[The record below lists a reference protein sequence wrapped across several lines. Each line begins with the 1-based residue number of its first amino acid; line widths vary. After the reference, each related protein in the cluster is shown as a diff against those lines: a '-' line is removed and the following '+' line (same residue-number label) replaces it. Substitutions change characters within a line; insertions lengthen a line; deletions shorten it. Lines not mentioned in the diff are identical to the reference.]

1 MKSLVAGLALA
12 MGLSGAAMA
21 DPLVGTWR
29 TAPDDNGDTGLIEVT
44 ICGTSLC
51 GTLVEAFDSSGNSMA
66 SPNIGRQIIWNTNP
80 TGDGSSY
87 RGRIYAP
94 DRDSTYNSRLTLS
107 GNTLQ
112 VCGRLLGIQRC
123 GGDWTRVN

>member
-66 SPNIGRQIIWNTNP
+66 
-80 TGDGSSY
+80 
-87 RGRIYAP
+87 
-94 DRDSTYNSRLTLS
+94 
-107 GNTLQ
+107 
-112 VCGRLLGIQRC
+112 
-123 GGDWTRVN
+123 

>member
-1 MKSLVAGLALA
+1 MKTTLLSAVLALGLA
-12 MGLSGAAMA
+12 GAAWA
-21 DPLVGTWR
+21 DPLLGTWR

-44 ICGTSLC
+44 VCGTSLC
-51 GTLVEAFDSSGNSMA
+51 GTLVEAFDSAGSSIA
-66 SPNIGRQIIWNTNP
+66 SPNIGRAIIWDTNP

-94 DRDSTYNSRLTLS
+94 DRDATYNSRLSLS
-107 GNTLQ
+107 GNTLR

>member
-1 MKSLVAGLALA
+1 MKKLVLSAALILGLAT
-12 MGLSGAAMA
+12 AASA

-51 GTLVEAFDSSGNSMA
+51 GTLVQAFDSAGNTMS
-66 SPNIGRQIIWNTNP
+66 SPNVGRQIIWDTNP

-107 GNTLQ
+107 GNTLR

>member
-1 MKSLVAGLALA
+1 MKATVLSLAMVLGLA
-12 MGLSGAAMA
+12 GGALA

-29 TAPDDNGDTGLIEVT
+29 SAPDDNGDTGLIEVT
-44 ICGTSLC
+44 VCGTSLC
-51 GTLVEAFDSSGNSMA
+51 GTLVEAFDSAGNSIA
-66 SPNIGRQIIWNTNP
+66 SPNIGRQIIWDTNP
-80 TGDGSSY
+80 TGDGGY

-107 GNTLQ
+107 GDRLQ

-123 GGDWTRVN
+123 GGDWTRVD